1 MNSRANCSNRWLGTT
16 YMGFLIRPPCLIFM
30 QFLGE
35 GGRVGQQDGQE
46 SRQGH
51 PADAGV
57 AKGRLSGPDRF
68 LQDAGNAGVH
78 FRQMRERSLPATC
91 IAAGGS

>member
-1 MNSRANCSNRWLGTT
+1 
-16 YMGFLIRPPCLIFM
+16 MGFLIRPPCLIFM

-51 PADAGV
+51 HADAGV
-57 AKGRLSGPDRF
+57 AEG
-68 LQDAGNAGVH
+68 
-78 FRQMRERSLPATC
+78 
-91 IAAGGS
+91 